1 MWGILHSIVL
11 QKCLIQ
17 YPKIRFSDPLWQGT
31 EFLLVLPGIRKD
43 AFDKKLNQIQK
54 QLHQTTLDGY
64 PGISLSVS
72 IGGVTT
78 VEETVGTALERAD
91 RLMYQAKKHR
101 NQVVTESSTEG
112 IRQEVGERLERDS
125 GRDLV
130 LIVDDAKINREILF
144 EMLKDRLTL

>member
-1 MWGILHSIVL
+1 M
-11 QKCLIQ
+11 LI
-17 YPKIRFSDPLWQGT
+17 
-31 EFLLVLPGIRKD
+31 LPGIRKD

-54 QLHQTTLDGY
+54 QLHQTTVEGY

-112 IRQEVGERLERDS
+112 IRQEVGERLERDRS
-125 GRDLV
+125 RELV
-130 LIVDDAKINREILF
+130 LIVDDAEINREILF
-144 EMLKDRLTL
+144 ANAQG

>member
-1 MWGILHSIVL
+1 M
-11 QKCLIQ
+11 
-17 YPKIRFSDPLWQGT
+17 
-31 EFLLVLPGIRKD
+31 
-43 AFDKKLNQIQK
+43 
-54 QLHQTTLDGY
+54 
-64 PGISLSVS
+64 S

-125 GRDLV
+125 GESLV
-130 LIVDDAKINREILF
+130 LVVE
-144 EMLKDRLTL
+144 